1 MTVSRSAGKLSFP
14 SLEEHG
20 LLGGSQDGGRPPGV
34 QGPAAWWCRCRSD
47 GDVSCREGVVQRWP
61 VV

>member
-34 QGPAAWWCRCRSD
+34 RGRPPGGVAA
-47 GDVSCREGVVQRWP
+47 VLMAMLSCREGVVQRWP